1 MESILATA
9 QAKIFGTPGGWSL
22 EPSVDEGSAVA
33 IDCRVRLEI
42 QGTDEDGYILIMSPD
57 GFFTADC
64 WFQTRQEALESAQEE
79 FGVLAS
85 SWVVQAEAC
94 HGQCKS
100 GP

>member
-1 MESILATA
+1 MKSILATA

-22 EPSVDEGSAVA
+22 EPSGDESSDG
-33 IDCRVRLEI
+33 RVRLEI
-42 QGTDEDGYILIMSPD
+42 QGTDEDGDLLIMLPD

-64 WFQTRQEALESAQEE
+64 WFQTRQEALESAEEE

-94 HGQCKS
+94 HGQHK
-100 GP
+100 P

>member
-22 EPSVDEGSAVA
+22 EPSGDESR
-33 IDCRVRLEI
+33 DCRVRLEI
-42 QGTDEDGYILIMSPD
+42 QGTDEDGYLLIMSPD

-64 WFQTRQEALESAQEE
+64 WFQTRQEALESAEEE

-94 HGQCKS
+94 HGQRK
-100 GP
+100 P